1 MRVLKLKSGSEII
14 LTDRQTDRQTDRE
27 ILISIS
33 SVSLRA
39 WPLLDYI
46 HFPEIVRQNH
56 F

>member
-1 MRVLKLKSGSEII
+1 MEGLKLEDSSGII
-14 LTDRQTDRQTDRE
+14 LTDRE
-27 ILISIS
+27 ILILIS

-46 HFPEIVRQNH
+46 RFPEIVRQNR